1 MAERKGVEL
10 THLVLAWYLTVESI
24 DAIIPGAKNPE
35 QVKNNLKTLDVQ
47 LSNDEV
53 EEVRRIFD

>member
-1 MAERKGVEL
+1 MPSFRV
-10 THLVLAWYLTVESI
+10 
-24 DAIIPGAKNPE
+24 PKNPE